1 MRQFSEWT
9 GASSYRRRM
18 RGLEKLEDVVK
29 MVRPEFLRQKE
40 ELLKSLLFTVGFEL
54 LKGSMNS
61 TSTHFVPPSRV
72 GIYEPLHQ
80 FGMWGE
86 PFKNNIGNGGSMN
99 TPSHIIIPNNQKL
112 DNNNLSEDT
121 SHGTPHMF
129 DQEASTSR
137 HPDKIQRRLAQN
149 REAARKNNNVMIF
162 VYSMGDSVC
171 RLMSSSW
178 KQAGIAAFEMEY
190 GHWIEEQNRQICELR
205 TVLHGHVTDV
215 ELRSLVE
222 NTMKH
227 YFELFRMKSAAA
239 KADVFFVMSGMW
251 RTSAERFFLWIG
263 GFRPSDLLKVLL
275 PHFDV
280 MTDQQVLDVCNLRQS
295 CQQAE
300 DALSQGMEKL
310 QHTLAECVAR
320 GGLGEGN
327 YIPQVNSAM
336 ERLEALV
343 SFVNQADHLRHET
356 LQQMH
361 RILTTR
367 QAARGL
373 LALGEYFQRLRALS
387 SSWATR
393 HPTMLSLSITS
404 PGTAVTFLRGNVSAN
419 STSSSFHGV
428 RIQHQV
434 SARVPISSSSRK
446 PLTVMMSKR
455 EAELKEIRAKTT
467 EELNEEVIDLK
478 GELFMLRLQKSA
490 RNEFKS
496 SEFRRM
502 KKQVARI
509 LTVRRE
515 REIEEGI
522 GKRLSRKLD
531 RQWKKSI
538 VVRPPP
544 SLKKLQE
551 EEAAEEAAE
560 AAKSA

>member
-1 MRQFSEWT
+1 
-9 GASSYRRRM
+9 
-18 RGLEKLEDVVK
+18 
-29 MVRPEFLRQKE
+29 
-40 ELLKSLLFTVGFEL
+40 
-54 LKGSMNS
+54 MNS
-61 TSTHFVPPSRV
+61 TSTHFVPQSRV

-86 PFKNNIGNGGSMN
+86 TFKSNIGNGANMN
-99 TPSHIIIPNNQKL
+99 TPNHILIPNNQKL
-112 DNNNLSEDT
+112 DNNNNLSEDT

-149 REAARKNNNVMIF
+149 REAARK
-162 VYSMGDSVC
+162 S
-171 RLMSSSW
+171 RLRKKAYVQQLETSRLKLIQLEQELDRARQQVDEAKIYFRFISISKIHRKLSYKIGCFQGFYVGNGIDTSSIGFSETMNP
-178 KQAGIAAFEMEY
+178 GIAAFEMEY
-190 GHWIEEQNRQICELR
+190 GHWIEEQNKQIFELR

-310 QHTLAECVAR
+310 QHTIAECVAR

-393 HPTMLSLSITS
+393 HREPT
-404 PGTAVTFLRGNVSAN
+404 
-419 STSSSFHGV
+419 
-428 RIQHQV
+428 
-434 SARVPISSSSRK
+434 
-446 PLTVMMSKR
+446 
-455 EAELKEIRAKTT
+455 
-467 EELNEEVIDLK
+467 
-478 GELFMLRLQKSA
+478 
-490 RNEFKS
+490 
-496 SEFRRM
+496 
-502 KKQVARI
+502 
-509 LTVRRE
+509 
-515 REIEEGI
+515 
-522 GKRLSRKLD
+522 
-531 RQWKKSI
+531 
-538 VVRPPP
+538 
-544 SLKKLQE
+544 
-551 EEAAEEAAE
+551 
-560 AAKSA
+560 

>member
-1 MRQFSEWT
+1 
-9 GASSYRRRM
+9 
-18 RGLEKLEDVVK
+18 
-29 MVRPEFLRQKE
+29 
-40 ELLKSLLFTVGFEL
+40 
-54 LKGSMNS
+54 MNS

-86 PFKNNIGNGGSMN
+86 PFKNNIGNGGSMNN

-149 REAARKNNNVMIF
+149 REAARK
-162 VYSMGDSVC
+162 S
-171 RLMSSSW
+171 RLRKKAYVQQLETSRLKLIQLEQELDRARQQGFYVGNGIETSSLGFSETMNP
-178 KQAGIAAFEMEY
+178 GIAAFEMEY
-190 GHWIEEQNRQICELR
+190 EHWIEEQNRQIYELR

-222 NTMKH
+222 STMKH

-393 HPTMLSLSITS
+393 HREPT
-404 PGTAVTFLRGNVSAN
+404 
-419 STSSSFHGV
+419 
-428 RIQHQV
+428 
-434 SARVPISSSSRK
+434 
-446 PLTVMMSKR
+446 
-455 EAELKEIRAKTT
+455 
-467 EELNEEVIDLK
+467 
-478 GELFMLRLQKSA
+478 
-490 RNEFKS
+490 
-496 SEFRRM
+496 
-502 KKQVARI
+502 
-509 LTVRRE
+509 
-515 REIEEGI
+515 
-522 GKRLSRKLD
+522 
-531 RQWKKSI
+531 
-538 VVRPPP
+538 
-544 SLKKLQE
+544 
-551 EEAAEEAAE
+551 
-560 AAKSA
+560 